1 MCVCGGARACVR
13 VRVRV
18 CERVRECVS
27 CRVALLRAAL
37 FLTVL
42 CLCYM
47 YIESDSVSC
56 ISIFRVG
63 WTCTSP
69 SRPTVRRKAA
79 THGEKE
85 AKYGV
90 GVRCAFCVKA

>member
-1 MCVCGGARACVR
+1 MR

-69 SRPTVRRKAA
+69 SRPTVRRKINECAA
-79 THGEKE
+79 IHGEKE

-90 GVRCAFCVKA
+90 GVRCAFFLKAL